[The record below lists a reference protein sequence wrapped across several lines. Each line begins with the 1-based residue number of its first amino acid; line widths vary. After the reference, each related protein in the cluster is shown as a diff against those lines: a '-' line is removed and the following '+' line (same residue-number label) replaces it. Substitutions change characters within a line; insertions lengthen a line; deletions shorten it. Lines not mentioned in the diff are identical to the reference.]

1 VSEPII
7 SVEHLGK
14 RYRIQHQAQ
23 RQRYTAL
30 RDALADGTKS
40 AVRMPISAFSLSVC
54 ALNHQ
59 LPNHQ
64 PLSPSDYQP
73 STPQPS
79 TNLSLSAFVLWFPL
93 SQFLLF
99 RELLSLAREV
109 IPYFTGQ
116 LLIG

>member
-79 TNLSLSAFVLWFPL
+79 TNLSLSAFARL
-93 SQFLLF
+93 SFSMSGLDL
-99 RELLSLAREV
+99 V
-109 IPYFTGQ
+109 ISAFQ
-116 LLIG
+116 RAEAMRRSA